1 MLEVHSPSSTPVS
14 PAQTAQIQAG
24 SISSGAAPAKPA
36 GRYHV
41 SLAVD
46 DSEIREAQRLRHQV
60 FVGEMGAHLTTV
72 LPGHDIDLYDP
83 FCDHLLVRDLA
94 SGDVVGTY
102 RILPPDAAKRIG
114 SYYSEQEFDF
124 TRLHDLRPRMAE
136 LGRSCVHRDHRS
148 GGVIARLWM
157 GLAEY
162 LTRNGCEYIVG
173 CASIGMADGGH
184 VAASVYRQLSASH
197 MAPVEWRATP
207 RYRLPVESLDDGQLA
222 TLPPLIKGYT
232 RSGGMVCGEPAW
244 DPDFNTAD
252 LLTLLPLAQLN
263 RSYARRFGA

>member
-1 MLEVHSPSSTPVS
+1 MLDVCSPSPVQSGSTQTS
-14 PAQTAQIQAG
+14 SSQASATQTGATQTRPA
-24 SISSGAAPAKPA
+24 S
-36 GRYHV
+36 RYHV

-46 DSEIREAQRLRHQV
+46 DCEIREAQRLRYQV
-60 FVGEMGAHLTTV
+60 FAGEMGARLTTV

-83 FCDHLLVRDLA
+83 FCDHLLVRELA
-94 SGDVVGTY
+94 SGEVVGTY

-124 TRLHDLRPRMAE
+124 TRLRNLRPRMAE

-148 GGVIARLWM
+148 GGVITRLWL

-162 LTRNGCEYIVG
+162 MARHGCEYIVG
-173 CASIGMADGGH
+173 CASVGMADGGH
-184 VAASVYRQLSASH
+184 VAASVYRQLSETH
-197 MAPVEWRATP
+197 MAPLEWRATP
-207 RYRLPVESLDDGQLA
+207 RNRLPIESLDDGRIA
-222 TLPPLIKGYT
+222 PLPPLIKGYT

-252 LLTLLPLAQLN
+252 LLMLLPMAQLN